1 MEPLRPADPTELGG
15 IALRGRLGAGGMGTV
30 YYGVTPDG
38 EQVAVKTIRAEL
50 LEKPEARGRFDR
62 EMLVIGMVQGP
73 RVANLVA
80 ASPPGEVPP
89 WFAAE
94 YVRGRTLSEYVTD
107 FGPLQAGLAAALGLG
122 LAEALAAIHEAGILH
137 RDLKPGNILLG
148 QDGPRV
154 IDFGLAA
161 LAESTGDITKT
172 ADSIGTPVCMAPEQA
187 RSARDLSTA
196 VDVYALGAVL
206 VFALTA
212 RYPYARPSVPAMLL
226 AIADPATP
234 PDLSGIPEAL
244 AGPVAAML
252 AHAPA
257 DRPGLDDVTA
267 ALAKAL
273 ADAGLTAPGEALR
286 RLAEVTYREQPSDP
300 PPPEPPVTRP
310 PRIPKNPPVPST
322 LVTRIA
328 QAVRAEYDRGAR
340 F

>member
-1 MEPLRPADPTELGG
+1 VEPLKPADPTELGG

-38 EQVAVKTIRAEL
+38 ESVAVKTIRTEL

-80 ASPPGEVPP
+80 ASAPGEVPP
-89 WFAAE
+89 WYAAE
-94 YVRGRTLSEYVTD
+94 YVRGRTLAEYVTD
-107 FGPLQAGLAAALGLG
+107 YGPLEADLGAALGLG

-161 LAESTGDITKT
+161 LAEEPGDITKT
-172 ADSIGTPVCMAPEQA
+172 ADTIGTPVCMAPEQA
-187 RSARDLSTA
+187 RSPRDLTTA

-206 VFALTA
+206 VFALA
-212 RYPYARPSVPAMLL
+212 GRYPYTRPSVPAMLL

-234 PDLSGIPEAL
+234 PDLSGIPETL
-244 AGPVAAML
+244 AGPVAALL

-257 DRPGLDDVTA
+257 ERPVLNDVTKT
-267 ALAKAL
+267 LTSL
-273 ADAGLTAPGEALR
+273 LNDTAPGEALR
-286 RLAEVTYREQPSDP
+286 RLAEVTYREQPTDP

-310 PRIPKNPPVPST
+310 PRIPKDPQVPSE
-322 LVTRIA
+322 LVTKIA